1 MSNTTLIIGESGT
14 GKSSSLRNLNPETTF
29 IINVLDKPLPF
40 RRSKHKYNK
49 EAKNY
54 FSSDNYAQ
62 ILQYIEAIDLRR
74 PDIQVLVID
83 DFQYIMANEFMMRAL
98 EKGFDKFS
106 EMANHAWAVV
116 KRLSLTRDDLYCFV
130 LSHSDSDNAGR
141 IKCKTIGKMLDEKIT
156 LEGMFTS
163 VLHTQVIDGNYQFL
177 TQFNG
182 THIAKSPMGMFPSA
196 LIGNDLHQVLELMYS
211 YNNNEE
217 KEDNND
223 NS

>member
-14 GKSSSLRNLNPETTF
+14 GKSSSLRNLLPETTF

-49 EAKNY
+49 DAKNY
-54 FSSDNYAQ
+54 VSTDNYSK
-62 ILQYIEAIDLRR
+62 IIDYIDAVDTRR
-74 PDIQVLVID
+74 PDINVLIID
-83 DFQYIMANEFMMRAL
+83 DFQYIMANEFMARAT

-116 KRLSLTRDDLYCFV
+116 KRLTQTRDDLYCFV
-130 LSHSDSDNAGR
+130 LAHSDTDATGKV
-141 IKCKTIGKMLDEKIT
+141 KCKTIGKMLDEKIT

-163 VLHTQVIDGNYQFL
+163 VLHTQIIDGNYQFL

-182 THIAKSPMGMFPSA
+182 THIAKSPMGMFSTA
-196 LIGNDLHQVLELMYS
+196 LIENDLKRVLECMYT
-211 YNNNEE
+211 YNNDEE
-217 KEDNND
+217 QEK
-223 NS
+223 